1 MMETRELG
9 DPPSL
14 SAARDALEGHRWKE
28 AFDLLSEADREES
41 LEPDDLEALAQ
52 AAWFTAQADLALEIK
67 ERAFKAHLNRGDRTR
82 AAASA
87 FDIGREYASKRK
99 DSISSAWGSRGERLL
114 KGEPESFAHG
124 YLALWESNKAQ
135 SAGDIDA
142 AVGLAS
148 RAVELGARFGAPDLQ
163 AWGLLQQGR
172 LLITSGRPDEGFPLL
187 EEATIAAVNGELSPF
202 TTGVAYCSMI
212 AACRHTT
219 DYRRASEWTEAAH
232 RWCER
237 QAINGFPGIC
247 RVHSAEIV
255 ALQGALERAEGELRQ
270 ATEELIAYNA
280 TPPLA
285 DGYYAL
291 GEIRYKLGDLD
302 GAEDA
307 LRQAHSLGR
316 SPQPVLAL
324 IRLSEGNVRAARTA
338 IDSAVAEETADPWA
352 RARLLPA
359 QIEIAVAAGDPSTAR
374 NAAEELSGI
383 ADRYGSPAL
392 HASKH
397 DGWGRVLLAEGEAEA
412 AAREL
417 RTAMRHWQDV
427 GAPYEIARDRTVLA
441 AALVKLGNDGDAG
454 MELQAA
460 ETEFERLGA
469 TRDVAAVSEVIRST
483 AERDAV
489 PVTTRKTFVFT
500 DIVGSTSLAEAMG
513 DEAWEHLLRW
523 HDDTLCAL
531 FEAHA
536 GEVANRTGDGFF
548 AAFDSAE
555 RAIGCAVG
563 IQRALAEHRR
573 THGFAPGVRIGV
585 HATEANRRGTDYS
598 GKGVH
603 AAARIAAL
611 AEGGQVL
618 TSAETAAEAGPSFA
632 TSGPRSV
639 ALKGISAEIEIVAV
653 AWS

>member
-1 MMETRELG
+1 MDTKELG
-9 DPPSL
+9 GPPSL
-14 SAARDALEGHRWKE
+14 SAARGALEEHRWKV
-28 AFDLLSEADREES
+28 AFDLLSQADREIS

-52 AAWFTAQADLALEIK
+52 AAWFTAQADLSLEIK
-67 ERAFKAHLNRGDRTR
+67 ERAFKAHLERGDRTR
-82 AAASA
+82 AAAIA
-87 FDIGREYASKRK
+87 FDIAREYSSKRK
-99 DSISSAWGSRGERLL
+99 DSIGSAWGSRGERLL
-114 KGEPESFAHG
+114 KDEPEGFAHG
-124 YLALWESNKAQ
+124 YLALWQSNKAQ
-135 SAGDIDA
+135 SAGDVDK

-172 LLITSGRPDEGFPLL
+172 LLITAGRPDEGFPLM
-187 EEATIAAVNGELSPF
+187 EEATIAAVNGELNPF
-202 TTGVAYCSMI
+202 TTGVAYCNMI
-212 AACRHTT
+212 AACRDTT

-247 RVHSAEIV
+247 RVHRAEIV

-291 GEIRYKLGDLD
+291 GEIRFKLGDLD
-302 GAEDA
+302 GAHDA

-316 SPQPVLAL
+316 SPQPALAL
-324 IRLSEGNVRAARTA
+324 IRLSEGNVRAARSA
-338 IDSAVAEETADPWA
+338 IASAVAEQTADLWA

-359 QIEIAVAAGDPSTAR
+359 QVEIAVAAGDPATAR
-374 NAAEELSGI
+374 TAVEELSGI
-383 ADRYGSPAL
+383 AETYRSPAL

-397 DGWGRVLLAEGEAEA
+397 DGWGRVLLAEGDAEA

-441 AALVKLGNDGDAG
+441 AALMQLGNDDDAG

-460 ETEFERLGA
+460 KAEFERLGA
-469 TRDVAAVSEVIRST
+469 ARDVVAVREAIRAT

-523 HDDTLCAL
+523 HDDTLGGL
-531 FEAHA
+531 VQDHG
-536 GEVANRTGDGFF
+536 GEIVNRTGDGFF
-548 AAFDSAE
+548 AAFDASE
-555 RAIGCAVG
+555 PAIGCAVD

-585 HATEANRRGTDYS
+585 HTAEANRRGADYS

-603 AAARIAAL
+603 VAARIAAL

-618 TSAETAAEAGPSFA
+618 TSAKTAAEAGPDHV
-632 TSGPRSV
+632 TSGSRSV
-639 ALKGISAEIEIVAV
+639 ALKGLSAEIEVVSVI
-653 AWS
+653 WI